1 MTVAPKTFV
10 VTGANRGIGLAVTR
24 HLAAA
29 GHHVVAAC
37 RRPGDATELA
47 ELGVPI
53 VALDL
58 ADESSIAGLAD
69 AVATHV
75 SAVQVLVHNAA
86 IKQAPGTPWEASAGP
101 VSQLRADALMA
112 VLRTNVVG
120 PLLVTQA
127 LRPLLERGAVIAHLS
142 SLLGSLSGTV
152 GIDYAYN
159 ASKAAI
165 NMVTVTMQRDID
177 LPGVAPVSINPG
189 WVRTS
194 MGGDNAPLDLESASR
209 DIAEL
214 LARLNAT
221 FAGRFVDRFGDS
233 VPW

>member
-1 MTVAPKTFV
+1 MSSGRTFV
-10 VTGANRGIGLAVTR
+10 VTGANRGIGLAVTG

-29 GHHVVAAC
+29 GHTVVAAC
-37 RRPGDATELA
+37 RRPDDAAGLEF
-47 ELGVPI
+47 LGVPI

-58 ADESSIAGLAD
+58 ADDSSIAALAE
-69 AVATHV
+69 AVAAHV
-75 SAVQVLVHNAA
+75 SAVDVLVHNAA
-86 IKQAPGTPWEASAGP
+86 IKQAPGAPWQASAGP
-101 VSQLRADALMA
+101 VSQLRADAVMA

-127 LRPLLERGAVIAHLS
+127 LHQLLPAGAIVAHLS

-165 NMVTVTMQRDID
+165 NMVTVTMPRDVD
-177 LPGVAPVSINPG
+177 LARVASVSIDPG
-189 WVRTS
+189 WIRTS
-194 MGGDNAPLDLESASR
+194 MGGDDAPLDLESASR
-209 DIAEL
+209 DIADL
-214 LARLNAT
+214 LQRLDAS
-221 FAGRFVDRFGDS
+221 FAGRFVDRFGHD